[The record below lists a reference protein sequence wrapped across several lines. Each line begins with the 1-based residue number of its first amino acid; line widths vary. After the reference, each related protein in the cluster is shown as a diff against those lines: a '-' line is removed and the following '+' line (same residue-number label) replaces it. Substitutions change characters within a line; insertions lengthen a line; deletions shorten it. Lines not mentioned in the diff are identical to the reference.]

1 MCGVRYQDRTGDSGI
16 TTRGFT
22 TKLTAP
28 YRNTLD
34 LQPTCSDQPTFDLP
48 RSCVQFRVFLY
59 GHIET
64 HSGRI
69 SQIPAHTLTMHSAVR
84 LYRFQNVFLYGIRV
98 RESNPF
104 STYDDLS
111 PRTPFATG

>member
-1 MCGVRYQDRTGDSGI
+1 MCGVRYENRTHDSGI

-34 LQPTCSDQPTFDLP
+34 LQLTSSDQPTFNLL
-48 RSCVQFRVFLY
+48 RSCVQFR
-59 GHIET
+59 
-64 HSGRI
+64 
-69 SQIPAHTLTMHSAVR
+69 
-84 LYRFQNVFLYGIRV
+84 VFLYGIRV